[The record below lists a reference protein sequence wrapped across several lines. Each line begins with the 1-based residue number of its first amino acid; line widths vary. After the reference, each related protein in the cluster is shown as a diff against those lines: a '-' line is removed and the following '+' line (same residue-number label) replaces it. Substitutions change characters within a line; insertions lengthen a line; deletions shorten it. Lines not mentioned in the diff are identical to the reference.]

1 MKKIV
6 TCVLAIILI
15 FSISCTVVN
24 ASDTSTETIRIN
36 NTSNVQ
42 NNNSIN
48 NSINN
53 SNQTTNTIKAESTEQ
68 IIQIKDKEEKKLED
82 YVKDY
87 GSETYGLAAYIL
99 NKVRLYSIPFGVVGI
114 VFAAIYQYVIGI
126 RKLDVRD
133 KGFNIMIAII
143 TVLVI
148 CQILPLIFAIIVKGW
163 RG

>member
-48 NSINN
+48 NS
-53 SNQTTNTIKAESTEQ
+53 NQTTNTIKAE
-68 IIQIKDKEEKKLED
+68 IQIKDKEEKKLED